1 MAPCI
6 GHIIDWIIG
15 YGSTITKYEVGRD
28 KGVVQTVKS
37 TTASLRLI
45 ASHSFGIG

>member
-1 MAPCI
+1 MARCI

-15 YGSTITKYEVGRD
+15 YGSTITKYEVGRG
-28 KGVVQTVKS
+28 KGAIQRVKS
-37 TTASLRLI
+37 PTASLRLI

>member
-6 GHIIDWIIG
+6 GHIIDRILG

-28 KGVVQTVKS
+28 KGVIQTVKS
-37 TTASLRLI
+37 ATASLQLI
-45 ASHSFGIG
+45 ASHPFGIG